1 MAERFPFPTEEELHE
16 ARMEELKL
24 SIHVAGVGRIQT
36 YDPVH
41 QVADIVPMVR
51 HPVPQ
56 SDGTYEFEDLPVL
69 PSVPVLFPRMGKWFL
84 AFSVEPGDAVQI
96 LYDSA
101 SPGTWRRQADDG
113 AEGLDRL
120 REIRP
125 PTTLQRHSLS
135 HAVAIAGIDTY
146 RKALTHAPPVAQN
159 ASDPES
165 CLTLGHDADD
175 GTRVSIYGDGVV
187 KITRGADVVLQVDA
201 DGSVN
206 VGGPAGALLAKAAET
221 DAIVSSL
228 KSLIAGWTPVPNDGG
243 ASLKTRIASWSPAS
257 TATTKAKGA

>member
-1 MAERFPFPTEEELHE
+1 MSERLPFPTEEELHE

-24 SIHVAGVGRIQT
+24 SMHVAGVGRIQS

-56 SDGTYEFEDLPVL
+56 PDGSYLFEDLPVL

-96 LYDSA
+96 VYDSA
-101 SPGTWRRQADDG
+101 SPGTWRRQADNG
-113 AEGLDRL
+113 ATGLDRL
-120 REIRP
+120 REIKH

-146 RKALTHAPPVAQN
+146 LKALTHAPPVAVN
-159 ASDPES
+159 SDDAQA
-165 CLTLGHDADD
+165 CLTLGSDLAD
-175 GTRVSIYGDGVV
+175 GTRLSIYGNGVMKV
-187 KITRGADVVLQVDA
+187 TRGVDVVLQIDA
-201 DGSVN
+201 DGDVN
-206 VGGPAGALLAKAAET
+206 IGGPAGALLAKAAET

-228 KSLIAGWTPVPNDGG
+228 KSLIASWTPVPNDGG
-243 ASLKTRIASWSPAS
+243 ASLKAVIAGWSPAS
-257 TATTKAKGA
+257 VATTKAKGA